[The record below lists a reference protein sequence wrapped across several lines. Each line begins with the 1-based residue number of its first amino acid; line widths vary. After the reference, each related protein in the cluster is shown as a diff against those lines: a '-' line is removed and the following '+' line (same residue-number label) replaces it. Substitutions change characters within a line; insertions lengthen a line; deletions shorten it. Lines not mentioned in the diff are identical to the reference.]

1 MQDIIKRLS
10 TDFAAT
16 QKEGYIE
23 VPLPVVIN
31 TSFDLVTLRIYQQEN
46 GYVIT
51 HPEDIFSEMGNAT
64 LEFYF
69 NLFKKHN
76 NNCYYGV
83 ELKNGILTKECKN
96 NYNIA
101 VAISDFIRFM
111 IYFDDFF
118 TNNGVIGNEESFE

>member
-1 MQDIIKRLS
+1 
-10 TDFAAT
+10 
-16 QKEGYIE
+16 
-23 VPLPVVIN
+23 
-31 TSFDLVTLRIYQQEN
+31 
-46 GYVIT
+46 
-51 HPEDIFSEMGNAT
+51 MGNAT

-76 NNCYYGV
+76 NDCYYGV

-118 TNNGVIGNEESFE
+118 TNNGVIGNEESFA